1 MARIK
6 LSNGGSVAVDAADV
20 KKAGKGTKVKP
31 KAKPQPKSKPKTKA
45 PAKPK
50 ANTARTRAKAL
61 ADLKK
66 NPVGVIPTI

>member
-6 LSNGGSVAVDAADV
+6 LSNGGSATVDAGYV
-20 KKAGKGTKVKP
+20 KKAGKGPKVQP
-31 KAKPQPKSKPKTKA
+31 KAKPKSKPKTKA

-50 ANTARTRAKAL
+50 ANTAKTRAKAL

-66 NPVGVIPTI
+66 NPGAIPTI